1 MPIIKCNLV
10 GFPYNEWKG
19 TDLKQRLKESVGK
32 RVVLVNEPENPRT
45 PEAMAA
51 MINFEMAAYVQETKC
66 HDFFWYCTHSQCD
79 VLEGSVTGY
88 DLDECSLTVDVNV
101 EKLLDVPERKV
112 DEEVMAWDEA
122 HRNFPVIG
130 LMRNELKARAL
141 RKDILLLLTEHRK
154 KDAVMENDLSA
165 MERVM
170 GIDVSREANEERRQI
185 VELLKSS
192 DDELARTWGH
202 RLGCRLTEM
211 GGREATLRR
220 LRYIL
225 DEVTRT
231 NQFQKLKEQL
241 PFYEKNRLAEALEA
255 MPHGLFRQ
263 YLTNA
268 EDFASVIYYHNL
280 PARALRRFVS
290 ILLLWEEYRRET
302 VAAPAKGSDA
312 EMMAYVGLL
321 RQQVTPQWTEHYDSL
336 WRKLIADD
344 RLKEQVHNP
353 GKQKGTAFNRNLV
366 ANIIHQLQVEG
377 VYQQSA
383 TAKGMAEALEGDA
396 NHSVRQQLA
405 VLPEKGIKA
414 IVKEIVKEFV
424 KES

>member
-19 TDLKQRLKESVGK
+19 TDLKQRLMESVGE

-66 HDFFWYCTHSQCD
+66 HDFFWYCSHSQCD

-101 EKLLDVPERKV
+101 EELLDVPARKV

-122 HRNFPVIG
+122 HLNFPVIG
-130 LMRNELKARAL
+130 LMRDELKARAL
-141 RKDILLLLTEHRK
+141 RKDILLLLKERRK
-154 KDAVMENDLSA
+154 MDAVMENDLRA

-192 DDELARTWGH
+192 DDERARTWGH

-211 GGREATLRR
+211 GGSEATLRR

-231 NQFQKLKEQL
+231 DQFRKLKGAVAFLQEEPAGGSAGGYAPWAVQAVS
-241 PFYEKNRLAEALEA
+241 NQCG
-255 MPHGLFRQ
+255 GLCFR
-263 YLTNA
+263 
-268 EDFASVIYYHNL
+268 D
-280 PARALRRFVS
+280 
-290 ILLLWEEYRRET
+290 LL
-302 VAAPAKGSDA
+302 S
-312 EMMAYVGLL
+312 
-321 RQQVTPQWTEHYDSL
+321 
-336 WRKLIADD
+336 
-344 RLKEQVHNP
+344 
-353 GKQKGTAFNRNLV
+353 
-366 ANIIHQLQVEG
+366 
-377 VYQQSA
+377 QSA
-383 TAKGMAEALEGDA
+383 CTCAQTFCEHSPALGRIPQGDCSGSSKRQRCRDDGLCGTGA
-396 NHSVRQQLA
+396 AAGHSAMDGTL
-405 VLPEKGIKA
+405 
-414 IVKEIVKEFV
+414 
-424 KES
+424 